1 MKITQNIFES
11 IVWDIINQEKING
24 ETGFAIQ
31 KTILL
36 DVIRIRM
43 VEYSPNF
50 QSDHWCNKGHII
62 HCLEGEIKIY
72 SQEGNEILVSIG
84 QQCIIGDEINPH
96 QTYSALGCK
105 LLIID

>member
-1 MKITQNIFES
+1 MKIPQNIFES
-11 IVWDIINQEKING
+11 INWNIIEQEKIQG

-36 DVIRIRM
+36 DNIRIRK
-43 VEYSPNF
+43 VEYSSNF

-72 SQEGNEILVSIG
+72 SQDGNEILVSLG
-84 QQCIIGDEINPH
+84 QQCIVGDESNPH
-96 QTYSALGCK
+96 QTCSAIGCK